1 MKIPFTVLYPDG
13 TTTEGAIRDVG
24 RDPVSYEDHF
34 RESYEGAMHDDA
46 GGLRSTWFHRA
57 AWIALRA
64 RHGERRT
71 FDEWLDVLDDDDA
84 GITIGHAS
92 ESTPTPGPTGETPT
106 PPDAESPVSPP
117 EPESTQSDSPP
128 SPSTTKASSRRSRP
142 SSTSSDVSASASGD
156 T

>member
-24 RDPVSYEDHF
+24 RDPISYEDHF
-34 RESYEGAMHDDA
+34 RESFEGAMYDDA
-46 GGLRSTWFHRA
+46 GRLRSTWFHRA

-71 FDEWLDVLDDDDA
+71 FDEWLDAIDDDDA
-84 GITIGHAS
+84 GITLGRAS

-106 PPDAESPVSPP
+106 PLDGESPVSPP
-117 EPESTQSDSPP
+117 EPGSTPPDSST
-128 SPSTTKASSRRSRP
+128 SPSATKDSSRRSRP
-142 SSTSSDVSASASGD
+142 SSKPSEASASASGAG
-156 T
+156 